1 MSKRDW
7 CTIPVRVPYRSTGQW
22 RDLRIWLME
31 NVNDM
36 DYDAA
41 GVDLQDYDQRVFY
54 FARKRDAMWFAL
66 RWS

>member
-1 MSKRDW
+1 
-7 CTIPVRVPYRSTGQW
+7 
-22 RDLRIWLME
+22 ME

-41 GVDLQDYDQRVFY
+41 GVDLQDYDRRVFY